1 MFLNTLWQQTL
12 ATALASSRERGAS
25 TFGAHA
31 RAKTVL
37 LFSSALGRLKSAFHS
52 EARSRGTIRRAAK
65 LETRVVLSIFPAN
78 FAHPQEP
85 SLPPRKLCGIT
96 SKL

>member
-1 MFLNTLWQQTL
+1 MPREMFLNTFWQQTL

-37 LFSSALGRLKSAFHS
+37 LFSSALGWLKSAFHS
-52 EARSRGTIRRAAK
+52 EARSRGTIGERLK
-65 LETRVVLSIFPAN
+65 
-78 FAHPQEP
+78 
-85 SLPPRKLCGIT
+85 
-96 SKL
+96 